1 MNVISFS
8 ETGNDLRAVLEKA
21 AEAEDALTV
30 LREDGSSLVILTL
43 EQYNGLIETSHLLS
57 SPANAAHL
65 AKSLAELRAGQV
77 AEHELIEVSDSNAQ
91 PPVHK

>member
-1 MNVISFS
+1 MNIISFS

-43 EQYNGLIETSHLLS
+43 EQYNGLMATSHLLS
-57 SPANAAHL
+57 SPLNAAHL
-65 AKSLAELRAGQV
+65 VKSLAELHAGQV
-77 AEHELIEVSDSNAQ
+77 TEHELIEVGESHAQ

>member
-1 MNVISFS
+1 MKIISFS
-8 ETGNDLRAVLEKA
+8 ETGNDLRAVLETA

-43 EQYNGLIETSHLLS
+43 EQHKGLMETSHLLS

-65 AKSLAELRAGQV
+65 AK
-77 AEHELIEVSDSNAQ
+77 

>member
-1 MNVISFS
+1 MKVISFS
-8 ETGNDLRAVLEKA
+8 ETGNDLHAVLDQA
-21 AEAEDALTV
+21 AQADEALTV

-43 EQYNGLIETSHLLS
+43 AQYNGLMETSHLLS

-77 AEHELIEVSDSNAQ
+77 AEHELIEVIDSCAQ
-91 PPVHK
+91 PPIHK